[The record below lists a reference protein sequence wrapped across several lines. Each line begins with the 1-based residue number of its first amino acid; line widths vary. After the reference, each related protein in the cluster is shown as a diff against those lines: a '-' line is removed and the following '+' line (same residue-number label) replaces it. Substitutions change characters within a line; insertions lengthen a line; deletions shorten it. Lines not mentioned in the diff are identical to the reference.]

1 MKHSGG
7 RRVVEVILL
16 SGILVICVLS
26 AELLSTS
33 PTQNCTLEYSTAPYK
48 THPAKLVV
56 RPWLGQHQVFGIF
69 KIPLRYRSG
78 RTYSGT
84 LTVQSFTSEFLPDSQ
99 PQTQLIEDV
108 VAEPGYYLVRGY
120 VPTRIA
126 LWFLMTGRSSQLR
139 SPCEWTLELIKRS
152 P

>member
-1 MKHSGG
+1 
-7 RRVVEVILL
+7 VVELISV
-16 SGILVICVLS
+16 SGILVICALS
-26 AELLSTS
+26 AGLLRTS
-33 PTQNCTLEYSTAPYK
+33 PTQNCALEHSRAPYK
-48 THPAKLVV
+48 THPTKLVV

-99 PQTQLIEDV
+99 PQTQRIDDV

-126 LWFLMTGRSSQLR
+126 LWFLMTGRFSQLR
-139 SPCEWTLELIKRS
+139 SPCDWTLELIQRS